1 MKLREIPLKEI
12 EFDTNQ
18 PRKEIREDSLAALSR
33 SLEEIGQIQPI
44 IVRPREGKYI
54 LIAGERRVRAL
65 REKQKESVWA
75 LVFSKKMD
83 PERWRLIQLAENLQR
98 ENLNPLERAQ
108 AINRYIEEEGLSKK
122 EASRRLGI
130 PRTTINDWLNIL
142 DVGEFYQKKVLENF
156 YGGNSNILDVGEFY
170 QKKVLENFYG
180 GNSALTLSHLSLAKA
195 LDASTDDP
203 TKKKRL
209 LDQVLKFNLSRVET
223 RRIVEICKKNPI
235 ISLEEVVAGILI
247 NREQKKVEREQEE
260 KSQKEPGFKDLEAAF
275 GRLEGIL
282 TRIMDGKHEIL
293 QEKKEEIIAEFNYL
307 EQLLEQ
313 AIPGG
318 VSRKKK
324 VSK

>member
-12 EFDTNQ
+12 EFDTNH

-130 PRTTINDWLNIL
+130 PRTTINDWL
-142 DVGEFYQKKVLENF
+142 
-156 YGGNSNILDVGEFY
+156 NILDVGEFY

>member
-130 PRTTINDWLNIL
+130 PRTTINDWL
-142 DVGEFYQKKVLENF
+142 
-156 YGGNSNILDVGEFY
+156 NILDVGEFY